1 MTLISLAARLRTF
14 NWCVTS
20 RHQLRSTRR
29 CDHPIANREF
39 EASRSFRLRSSYLAV
54 HFGLNS
60 VTQISVHQRI
70 LSYLV
75 KNRISNPIFVY
86 RSNGAVDNRSVIYSF
101 HEKEKFAK
109 RETRRERVFV
119 TGSQTGIIRF
129 SWSAPQKDSLRSLS
143 SFEARR
149 RGMGGQWWTAK
160 RRNSGARKEEMLR
173 CSGTTCSEETRD
185 AIISPRTAGEWNA
198 PLWNAEANICGR
210 FWGG

>member
-1 MTLISLAARLRTF
+1 MFLLSL
-14 NWCVTS
+14 
-20 RHQLRSTRR
+20 
-29 CDHPIANREF
+29 
-39 EASRSFRLRSSYLAV
+39 

-119 TGSQTGIIRF
+119 TGARPVLFVFRGRLRRKIRF
-129 SWSAPQKDSLRSLS
+129 ALSPLSRQGEEWGGSGEQRSDVIPGH
-143 SFEARR
+143 ARR
-149 RGMGGQWWTAK
+149 RCCGAAEQR
-160 RRNSGARKEEMLR
+160 RRNAR
-173 CSGTTCSEETRD
+173 RD
-185 AIISPRTAGEWNA
+185 HLTADRG
-198 PLWNAEANICGR
+198 
-210 FWGG
+210 

>member
-149 RGMGGQWWTAK
+149 RGMGRVGGSGEQRSDVIPGHARRRCCGAAEQR
-160 RRNSGARKEEMLR
+160 RRNAR
-173 CSGTTCSEETRD
+173 RD
-185 AIISPRTAGEWNA
+185 HLTADRG
-198 PLWNAEANICGR
+198 
-210 FWGG
+210 